1 MIQRFFRGKKNENK
15 KTSTFTILI
24 FHHSYLIFKTM
35 LYKRMPIE
43 IEAPEGFGY
52 ENIDC
57 NLSESSFTDQKFG
70 DLGININD
78 LVLLYGDH
86 KGKPE
91 LRELIAQEG
100 NFTPDDVL
108 MTSGAAMALFI
119 VATSFLNK
127 NDHVVVAKTNYAT
140 NIETPRTI
148 GAKISYLN
156 LRFEDGFNLD
166 IKALEKLITK
176 RTKLVSLTYPHNPT
190 GVLIN
195 EAKLKEIVELVERKG
210 TYLLLDETYRDMSFG
225 EKLPVAASLS
235 DRVISISSM
244 SKSYGL
250 PGIRIGW
257 IVSKNKALMETF
269 LAAKEQICITNSVVD
284 EEIAF
289 QYLQKKEQFFAPV
302 RATILKNFEILKDF
316 MAHQNVLEWVEP
328 KGGCVCFPRMKS
340 EIDVNTDK
348 FHDILLNKYA
358 TYVGRGH
365 WFEEDARYIRIGYSW
380 DTSEKLVKGLNN
392 ILKAIEE
399 AKRI

>member
-1 MIQRFFRGKKNENK
+1 MSI
-15 KTSTFTILI
+15 
-24 FHHSYLIFKTM
+24 IFKRLLMRIHNSEIKNM

-70 DLGININD
+70 DLGIHIND

-91 LRELIAQEG
+91 LRELIAQDG
-100 NFTPDDVL
+100 GFTPDEVL
-108 MTSGAAMALFI
+108 LTSGAATALFI
-119 VATSFLNK
+119 IATAFLNK
-127 NDHVVVAKTNYAT
+127 NDHIVVAKTNYAT
-140 NIETPRTI
+140 NIETPRAI
-148 GAKISYLN
+148 GAKLSFLN
-156 LRFEDGFNLD
+156 LRFEEGFNLD

-195 EAKLKEIVELVERKG
+195 ETKLKEIVALVERKG

-225 EKLPVAASLS
+225 EKLPVAATLS

-257 IVSKNKALMETF
+257 ILSKNKPLMETF

-289 QYLQKKEQFFAPV
+289 QYLQKKASFFAPV
-302 RATILKNFEILKDF
+302 RATILKNFDILKAF
-316 MAHQNVLEWVEP
+316 MAQQNVLEWVEP
-328 KGGCVCFPRMKS
+328 QGGCVCFPRIKS
-340 EIDVNTDK
+340 EIDVDRDK
-348 FHDILLNKYA
+348 FHDILLNKYK
-358 TYVGRGH
+358 TYIGRGH
-365 WFEEDARYIRIGYSW
+365 WFEEDARYMRIGYSW
-380 DTSEKLVKGLNN
+380 DTSEKLLKGLNN
-392 ILKAIEE
+392 IIKAIDE
-399 AKRI
+399 AKFI

>member
-1 MIQRFFRGKKNENK
+1 
-15 KTSTFTILI
+15 
-24 FHHSYLIFKTM
+24 M

-57 NLSESSFTDQKFG
+57 NLSESSFTDQRLS
-70 DLGININD
+70 DLGINIHD
-78 LVLLYGDH
+78 LLLVYGDH
-86 KGKPE
+86 RGKPE

-100 NFTPDDVL
+100 NFTPDEVL
-108 MTSGAAMALFI
+108 VTSGAATGLFI
-119 VATSFLNK
+119 LATSFLDK
-127 NDHVVVAKTNYAT
+127 NDHIVIAKTNYAT
-140 NIETPRTI
+140 NLETPRAI
-148 GAKISYLN
+148 GAKVSYLN

-166 IKALEKLITK
+166 LKALDKLITK

-195 EAKLKEIVELVERKG
+195 EAKLKEIVELIERKG
-210 TYLLLDETYRDMSFG
+210 TNLLVDETYRDMSFG
-225 EKLPVAASLS
+225 EELPIAASLS
-235 DRVISISSM
+235 DRVVSISSM

-257 IVSKNKALMETF
+257 IISKNKQLMETF

-284 EEIAF
+284 EEIAY
-289 QYLQKKEQFFAPV
+289 QYLLKKEQFFAPV
-302 RATILKNFEILKDF
+302 RATIIKNFNILKEF
-316 MAHQNVLEWVEP
+316 MAHQDVLEWVEP
-328 KGGCVCFPRMKS
+328 QGGCVCFPRIKS
-340 EIDVNTDK
+340 EIDVDTDK

-358 TYVGRGH
+358 TYIGRGH

-380 DTSEKLVKGLNN
+380 DTSEKLEKGLNN

-399 AKRI
+399 AERR